1 MITFSKFFH
10 KYKQLN
16 KGISIKVQRF
26 FKIFIFLQFTNILV
40 AQDVQFSQLFAD
52 RLYLNPAYA
61 GADYCPKLALSYRNQ
76 WPGVQFPYVTY
87 SASIDKYFPALSG
100 GLGFRIMNDK
110 QGGGT
115 FSQLGADLIYSYHVN
130 LSRKISAKFALQAS
144 VYQKSMNVRDLV
156 FPSMIDPVQGVIYP
170 NSEGLADQSFITPD
184 FSAGV
189 LLNYQ
194 RYFIGFSANHIPHT
208 VVENHSEYFPMKYTV
223 HAGALIPIDYND
235 SKKASFVLE
244 PNIVF
249 INQQNMNMLYYGMYF
264 DINNASIGAFI
275 RNNLDL
281 HFDAMILSFHLNV
294 NNLVISYSYGIT
306 LSRFIG
312 QSLGSHELSLTYL
325 FACDKK
331 IRNYNTISC
340 PSF

>member
-1 MITFSKFFH
+1 VHRLI
-10 KYKQLN
+10 
-16 KGISIKVQRF
+16 
-26 FKIFIFLQFTNILV
+26 KIFILLQFTQLIE

-87 SASIDKYFPALSG
+87 SASLDKYVPLLHG
-100 GLGFRIMNDK
+100 GLGVRLMNDQ
-110 QGGGT
+110 QGNGT
-115 FSQLGADLIYSYHVN
+115 FNQINADFIYSYHVQ
-130 LSRKISAKFALQAS
+130 LGKRMTAKFALQAS
-144 VYQKSMNVRDLV
+144 VYQKSMNTRDLV
-156 FPSMIDPVQGVIYP
+156 FPSMIDPVQGTVYP
-170 NSEGLADQSFITPD
+170 NSESIADQSFITPD
-184 FSAGV
+184 FSAGA
-189 LLNYQ
+189 LLNYKK
-194 RYFIGFSANHIPHT
+194 YFLGFSTSHIPHT
-208 VVENHSEYFPMKYTV
+208 ISEDHNEYFPMKFTA
-223 HAGALIPIDYND
+223 HAGALIPIDKND

-244 PNIVF
+244 PNVVF

-264 DINNASIGAFI
+264 DISKVSVGAFL
-275 RNNLDL
+275 RNSLELN
-281 HFDAMILSFHLNV
+281 FDALILSFHLNV
-294 NNLVISYSYGIT
+294 NNLVISYSYDVT

>member
-1 MITFSKFFH
+1 MVTFSKFLH

-16 KGISIKVQRF
+16 KRNSIKVQRI
-26 FKIFIFLQFTNILV
+26 FKIFIFFQFVQILK

-76 WPGVQFPYVTY
+76 WPGVQYPYVTY
-87 SASIDKYFPALSG
+87 SASIDKYIPVLSG

-110 QGGGT
+110 QGSGT
-115 FSQLGADLIYSYHVN
+115 FNQLGADIIYSYHVN
-130 LSRKISAKFALQAS
+130 ISRKLTAKFAIQAS
-144 VYQKSMNVRDLV
+144 VFQRNMNVRDLIY
-156 FPSMIDPVQGVIYP
+156 PNMIDPVQGIVYP
-170 NSEGLADQSFITPD
+170 NSEGLTDQSFITPD
-184 FSAGV
+184 FSAGI
-189 LLNYQ
+189 LLNYKK
-194 RYFIGFSANHIPHT
+194 YFIGFSANHIPHNLI
-208 VVENHSEYFPMKYTV
+208 ENHSEYFPMKYTV
-223 HAGALIPIDYND
+223 HGGTLIPIDNND
-235 SKKASFVLE
+235 SKKANFVLE

-249 INQQNMNMLYYGMYF
+249 INQQSMNMLYYGMYF
-264 DINNASIGAFI
+264 DIYKASIGAFI
-275 RNNLDL
+275 RNNIEL
-281 HFDAMILSFHLNV
+281 HFDAMILSFHLNI
-294 NNLVISYSYGIT
+294 NNLVISYSYDVT

>member
-1 MITFSKFFH
+1 MREI
-10 KYKQLN
+10 
-16 KGISIKVQRF
+16 I
-26 FKIFIFLQFTNILV
+26 KIFILFQFAQFIK

-87 SASIDKYFPALSG
+87 SASVNKYFPALNG

-110 QGGGT
+110 QGNGA
-115 FSQLGADLIYSYHVN
+115 FNQLNADIIYSYHVN
-130 LSRKISAKFALQAS
+130 LSRKITAKFALQAS
-144 VYQKSMNVRDLV
+144 VYQKSMSTRNLV
-156 FPSMIDPVQGVIYP
+156 FPNMIDPLQGVVFP
-170 NSEGLADQSFITPD
+170 NSESIADQNILTPD
-184 FSAGV
+184 FSAGI
-189 LLNYQ
+189 LLNYKK
-194 RYFIGFSANHIPHT
+194 FFLGFSASHIPHNLI
-208 VVENHSEYFPMKYTV
+208 ENHSEYFPTKYTF
-223 HAGALIPIDYND
+223 HSGAIIPIDKND
-235 SKKASFVLE
+235 SKKASFILE
-244 PNIVF
+244 PNLVF

-264 DINNASIGAFI
+264 DINMLSIGAFL
-275 RNNLDL
+275 RNNLEM
-281 HFDAMILSFHLNV
+281 HFDALILSVHLNI
-294 NNLVISYSYGIT
+294 NNLVIAYSYDAT

-312 QSLGSHELSLTYL
+312 QSQGSHELSLTYL